1 MYVWGR
7 ERGVGKWGSSPFTL
21 ALGSR
26 ESVAFSCIKREC
38 LGHPRRGS
46 KGFKRLVRDTI
57 CFSVSGAFDV
67 DSTLDFDLDHIAG
80 VGGLPPDVTSGTDL
94 LAVSGLGAGD
104 SSVDIDMTGSQ

>member
-1 MYVWGR
+1 M
-7 ERGVGKWGSSPFTL
+7 GVGNSLSFSST
-21 ALGSR
+21 
-26 ESVAFSCIKREC
+26 KREG
-38 LGHPRRGS
+38 LGHWPRRGS

-57 CFSVSGAFDV
+57 CFSVAGAFDV

-104 SSVDIDMTGSQ
+104 SSVDIDMTGSQSKI

>member
-1 MYVWGR
+1 MRAGN
-7 ERGVGKWGSSPFTL
+7 SL
-21 ALGSR
+21 
-26 ESVAFSCIKREC
+26 AFSCIKREC
-38 LGHPRRGS
+38 LGHWPRRGS

-57 CFSVSGAFDV
+57 CFSVVGAFDV

-94 LAVSGLGAGD
+94 LAVSGLGTGD

>member
-7 ERGVGKWGSSPFTL
+7 ELGVGKWGSSPFTL

-26 ESVAFSCIKREC
+26 EFSCIKSEC

>member
-1 MYVWGR
+1 MGA
-7 ERGVGKWGSSPFTL
+7 GNSLAFT
-21 ALGSR
+21 
-26 ESVAFSCIKREC
+26 CIKSEC

-94 LAVSGLGAGD
+94 LVVSGLGAGD
-104 SSVDIDMTGSQ
+104 SSVDIDLTGSQSKI

>member
-1 MYVWGR
+1 MGA
-7 ERGVGKWGSSPFTL
+7 GNSLAFT
-21 ALGSR
+21 
-26 ESVAFSCIKREC
+26 CIKSEC

-94 LAVSGLGAGD
+94 LAVSGLGAGCLLYTSPSPRD
-104 SSVDIDMTGSQ
+104 ATLSRMPSSA

>member
-1 MYVWGR
+1 MN
-7 ERGVGKWGSSPFTL
+7 
-21 ALGSR
+21 ALVIHEGG
-26 ESVAFSCIKREC
+26 
-38 LGHPRRGS
+38 L

-80 VGGLPPDVTSGTDL
+80 VGGLPPDVTSGADL

-104 SSVDIDMTGSQ
+104 SSVDINMTGSQSKI